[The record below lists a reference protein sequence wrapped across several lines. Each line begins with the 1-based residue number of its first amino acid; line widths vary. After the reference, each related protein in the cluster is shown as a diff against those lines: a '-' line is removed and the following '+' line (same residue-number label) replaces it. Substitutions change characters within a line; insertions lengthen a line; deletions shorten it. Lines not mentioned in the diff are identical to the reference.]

1 MFGRDRVFTRSFSV
15 SSESDAIKERLDLE
29 MVVVT
34 EQAEFTLVTSI
45 RLYSLPL
52 PQLKHPRWRRN
63 PNPARAPT
71 IVCPY
76 CLLWCLSLRYTSTDE
91 RLLAAAR
98 ADNEDLLLE
107 VFEQGGFDINFQDG
121 LVQPYCA

>member
-1 MFGRDRVFTRSFSV
+1 M
-15 SSESDAIKERLDLE
+15 
-29 MVVVT
+29 
-34 EQAEFTLVTSI
+34 
-45 RLYSLPL
+45 
-52 PQLKHPRWRRN
+52 
-63 PNPARAPT
+63 
-71 IVCPY
+71 CPH
-76 CLLWCLSLRYTSTDE
+76 CLLWCLSSRFTSTDE